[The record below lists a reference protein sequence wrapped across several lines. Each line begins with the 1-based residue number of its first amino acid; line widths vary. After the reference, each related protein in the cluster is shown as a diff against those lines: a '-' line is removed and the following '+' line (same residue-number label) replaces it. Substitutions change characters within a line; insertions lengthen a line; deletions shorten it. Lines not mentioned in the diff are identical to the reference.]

1 MTRSRDPITTPPS
14 LDAVHERPSLL
25 AQFVLDMDQAK
36 PEKQSEVDLAF
47 WLALVALNS
56 VVWGGVLLIVW
67 WSL

>member
-1 MTRSRDPITTPPS
+1 MIAAFGA
-14 LDAVHERPSLL
+14 LGCCILAVGVL
-25 AQFVLDMDQAK
+25 QFVLDMDQAK